1 MSSLAICEPLL
12 QPDDSRFV
20 MFPVK
25 HNDEWDLYK
34 KSIDCFWKAEDID
47 LSRDYV
53 YWIKLTADEKYF
65 IKMVLAFFAS
75 SDGIIIENLVSR
87 FMVEIQSS
95 EIRAF
100 YSFQNFME
108 NVHSET
114 YSLLIDT
121 YIKDSDEKYRMLNAI
136 QYYPCIKKK
145 TDWAVKWIGD
155 ESSSFATRM
164 VSFAIVEGLFFS
176 SSFASIFWIKK
187 KNILPGL
194 CLSNEY
200 ISRDESLHVA
210 HAVMLYGKLQN
221 ELSNKDFI
229 EIMKEAVDIE
239 IEFITLA
246 IPCRI
251 IGMNSTLMIVI
262 RSFRSMVR
270 INYICQLIHVRN

>member
-1 MSSLAICEPLL
+1 MVLA
-12 QPDDSRFV
+12 
-20 MFPVK
+20 
-25 HNDEWDLYK
+25 
-34 KSIDCFWKAEDID
+34 
-47 LSRDYV
+47 
-53 YWIKLTADEKYF
+53 F

-75 SDGIIIENLVSR
+75 SDGIIIKNLVSR

-100 YSFQNFME
+100 YSFQNFMK
-108 NVHSET
+108 NVQSET
-114 YSLLIDT
+114 YSILIDT
-121 YIKDSDEKYRMLNAI
+121 YIKDSNEKYRMLNAI

-145 TDWAVKWIGD
+145 MDWARKWIGD
-155 ESSSFATRM
+155 ENSSFATRL

-200 ISRDESLHVA
+200 ISHDESLHVA

-221 ELSNKDFI
+221 KLSDKDFI

-246 IPCRI
+246 IPCRM
-251 IGMNSTLMIVI
+251 IGINATLMILYI
-262 RSFRSMVR
+262 KFGADRLCLQLGYYKIFGDKNPLDFMEYGHTPRSTG
-270 INYICQLIHVRN
+270 IP